1 MKLSDRTKRILTNLM
16 KINRSIKVKAGNE
29 LSSLSIQKNVLASTE
44 IEETFPRDF
53 AIYDLDEFLK
63 VLALNEY
70 RGDLIFDNESFMT
83 IKTDRTEAKYF
94 FADPSIVVSPPDK
107 LPDLPSVE
115 CEFQLSLSDLQRIT
129 TALSIYGHLEDVSIV
144 GRKGV
149 VSVDIRDRQ
158 NSSSNTFAIQVGDT
172 DATFSFNLKGENLY
186 KLDQDRVLDGYTV
199 RVSKSGVSQWVS
211 SDGVTYLIALEPDST
226 YEGD

>member
-107 LPDLPSVE
+107 LPELPSVE

-158 NSSSNTFAIQVGDT
+158 NSSSNTFAIQVGET
-172 DATFSFNLKGENLY
+172 DATFAFNLKGENLY

-199 RVSKSGVSQWVS
+199 RVSKSGVTQWIS

-226 YEGD
+226 YEEG

>member
-1 MKLSDRTKRILTNLM
+1 MKLSDRTTRILRNLL
-16 KINRSIKVKAGNE
+16 KINRSIKIKQGNQ
-29 LSSLSIQKNVLASTE
+29 LSTLSIQKNVLASTE
-44 IEETFPRDF
+44 VEEIFPREF
-53 AIYDLDEFLK
+53 AIYDLDEFLTICS
-63 VLALNEY
+63 LSEQST
-70 RGDLIFDNESFMT
+70 DLEFENESYVT
-83 IKTDRTEAKYF
+83 IRGRDSEAKYF

-158 NSSSNTFAIQVGDT
+158 NSSSNTFAIQVGET

>member
-107 LPDLPSVE
+107 LPELPSVE
-115 CEFQLSLSDLQRIT
+115 CEFELSLSDLQRIT

-158 NSSSNTFAIQVGDT
+158 NSSSNTFAIQVGKT
-172 DATFSFNLKGENLY
+172 DATFAFNLKGENLY

-199 RVSKSGVSQWVS
+199 RVSKSGVTQWIS

-226 YEGD
+226 YEEG